1 MPTTHAEFQREQITA
16 LRLSFT
22 RLARRI
28 RRHGG
33 AGVTPS
39 QLSALSTLERHGEMS
54 LGRLAER
61 EQIGKATVTRMA
73 AKLEDLGLVER
84 TQDSSDGRVFT
95 LRLTRSGQQLLN
107 EASRRADEY
116 LDRQIAHLDRAD
128 QRVLAACVPVLQ
140 RLLEVK
146 A

>member
-1 MPTTHAEFQREQITA
+1 
-16 LRLSFT
+16 
-22 RLARRI
+22 
-28 RRHGG
+28 
-33 AGVTPS
+33 
-39 QLSALSTLERHGEMS
+39 MS